1 MSIEAVKPAIK
12 VAAELRN
19 VTAQAFADGKFQV
32 MEAFGYVPAL
42 MQVQAIV
49 ESGPTILAELKD
61 ATHAERAEL
70 EAYAIEELKI
80 EKADV
85 ESFIADSIDWVIATL
100 QLFISGQNL
109 RQARNL
115 VS

>member
-1 MSIEAVKPAIK
+1 MSLGIESIKPAIK

-19 VTAQAFADGKFQV
+19 VTAAAFADGKFQV

-61 ATHAERAEL
+61 ADHAERAEL
-70 EAYAIEELKI
+70 EAYAINELKI
-80 EKADV
+80 EAADV
-85 ESFIADSIDWVIATL
+85 EGFIADALDWIIASL
-100 QLFISGQNL
+100 QLFISGKGL
-109 RQARNL
+109 SAE
-115 VS
+115 